1 MFAAPIL
8 GATSPTGAG
17 TRKTYPASTMRTL
30 PRLLFPALTAFVGA
44 SLSAAPEPF
53 VTTAPIVQIWPGVA
67 PGSEGKTAP
76 ERWVEGSRPDAMH
89 RVTDIHNPSLT
100 IYLPAKAKSTGAAIV
115 IAPGG
120 GHRYLVVDLEGEL
133 VAKKLNELGVAAFV
147 LRSRLAR
154 AEGSTYKVEVESL
167 ADMQQ
172 AIRVVRARAGAWGV
186 NPTRVGVMGFSAGGH
201 LATLAENTFDA
212 ATRPDFA
219 VLGYPAY
226 IGAGTVVAKNAPPTF
241 IFVNDDDSF
250 ATGAGEYYLA
260 LRKAKISAE
269 FHVFRRGGH
278 GVGATG
284 RTPEWEKLGAAKWPE
299 LLGIWM
305 TDLGLR
311 N

>member
-1 MFAAPIL
+1 M
-8 GATSPTGAG
+8 
-17 TRKTYPASTMRTL
+17 
-30 PRLLFPALTAFVGA
+30 
-44 SLSAAPEPF
+44 
-53 VTTAPIVQIWPGVA
+53 
-67 PGSEGKTAP
+67 
-76 ERWVEGSRPDAMH
+76 
-89 RVTDIHNPSLT
+89 
-100 IYLPAKAKSTGAAIV
+100 
-115 IAPGG
+115 
-120 GHRYLVVDLEGEL
+120 
-133 VAKKLNELGVAAFV
+133 
-147 LRSRLAR
+147 
-154 AEGSTYKVEVESL
+154 
-167 ADMQQ
+167 
-172 AIRVVRARAGAWGV
+172 VRARAGAWGV
-186 NPTRVGVMGFSAGGH
+186 NPARVGVMGFSAGGH

-226 IGAGTVVAKNAPPTF
+226 IGADTVVAKNAPPTF

>member
-1 MFAAPIL
+1 M
-8 GATSPTGAG
+8 
-17 TRKTYPASTMRTL
+17 
-30 PRLLFPALTAFVGA
+30 
-44 SLSAAPEPF
+44 
-53 VTTAPIVQIWPGVA
+53 
-67 PGSEGKTAP
+67 
-76 ERWVEGSRPDAMH
+76 
-89 RVTDIHNPSLT
+89 TDIHDPSLT
-100 IYLPAKAKSTGAAIV
+100 IYLPAKAKATGAAIV

-154 AEGSTYKVEVESL
+154 ADGSTYKVEVESL

-172 AIRVVRARAGAWGV
+172 AIRVVRARAGEWGV
-186 NPTRVGVMGFSAGGH
+186 NPARVGVMGFSAGGH
-201 LATLAENTFDA
+201 LATLAANTFDA

-226 IGAGTVVAKNAPPTF
+226 VGADTAVARNAPPTF
-241 IFVNDDDSF
+241 IYVNDDNF

-260 LRKAKISAE
+260 LRTAKISAE
-269 FHVFRRGGH
+269 VHVFRRGGH

>member
-1 MFAAPIL
+1 MFASKHAHV
-8 GATSPTGAG
+8 
-17 TRKTYPASTMRTL
+17 RTQ
-30 PRLLFPALTAFVGA
+30 LLFAFLAFSFFAAA
-44 SLSAAPEPF
+44 SLLAAPEPF
-53 VTTAPIVQIWPGVA
+53 VTTAPMIRIWPGVA

-76 ERWVEGSRPDAMH
+76 ERWVEGGRPDAFH
-89 RVTDIHNPSLT
+89 RVTDIHVPSLT
-100 IYLPAKAKSTGAAIV
+100 IYLPSKDKTTGTAVI

-120 GHRYLVVDLEGEL
+120 AHRYLVVDLEGEL

-172 AIRVVRARAGAWGV
+172 AIRIVRERAKEWGV
-186 NPTRVGVMGFSAGGH
+186 NPARVGVMGFSAGGH
-201 LATLAENTFDA
+201 LAALAENKFDA

-226 IGAGTVVAKNAPPTF
+226 VGASTTIAKDAPPTF
-241 IFVNDDDSF
+241 MFINDDDGL

-260 LRKAKISAE
+260 LRKTTIPTE

-278 GVGATG
+278 GIGATG
-284 RTPEWEKLGAAKWPE
+284 RAPGFEKLGYSKWPE
-299 LLGIWM
+299 LIGIWLG
-305 TDLGLR
+305 DLGLLR
-311 N
+311 